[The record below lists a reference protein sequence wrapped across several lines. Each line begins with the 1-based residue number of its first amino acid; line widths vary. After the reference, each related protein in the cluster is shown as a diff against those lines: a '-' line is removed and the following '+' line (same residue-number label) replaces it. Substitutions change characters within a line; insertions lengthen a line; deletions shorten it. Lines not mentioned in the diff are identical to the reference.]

1 MTNPEREPSINQ
13 DYRARAT
20 ARTQGE
26 RARLDAVLSRATPIE
41 GCGPLIP
48 IAPARGPQVVVTPR
62 RMVPDPKDDTGWKV
76 EDMGW
81 RGFNAVRAADVFDD
95 LARRASKRKAAPP
108 FTVGQVQ
115 VARLYRDLVERHDA
129 GGMRCSSFEAGR
141 GGSSS
146 GGEFIDAFIEEGRV
160 IDLLRSRIGTGVAMA
175 VRRVRPSARGEG
187 GARIIHDRVLVD
199 EICLHGRSFRDV
211 LERHGWACDGRR
223 VQALVAI
230 LAAVLTR
237 MQGYGGVSSH
247 KCS

>member
-1 MTNPEREPSINQ
+1 MTKE
-13 DYRARAT
+13 YRRMAQGRA
-20 ARTQGE
+20 AEE
-26 RARLDAVLSRATPIE
+26 RARLDAVLSRATPVE

-48 IAPARGPQVVVTPR
+48 VAPARGPQVVVTPL
-62 RMVPDPKDDTGWKV
+62 RMVPDPKDSTGWKV
-76 EDMGW
+76 EEMGW

-95 LARRASKRKAAPP
+95 LARRAARRKAAPP
-108 FTVGQVQ
+108 FSPGQVQ

-129 GGMRCSSFEAGR
+129 GGMRCSSLETGR

-160 IDLLRSRIGTGVAMA
+160 IDLLRRRIGAGVAMA

-211 LERHGWACDGRR
+211 LERHGWTGTARNINM
-223 VQALVAI
+223 LVVS
-230 LAAVLTR
+230 LTAVLER
-237 MQGYGGVSSH
+237 MRGH
-247 KCS
+247 FAPA